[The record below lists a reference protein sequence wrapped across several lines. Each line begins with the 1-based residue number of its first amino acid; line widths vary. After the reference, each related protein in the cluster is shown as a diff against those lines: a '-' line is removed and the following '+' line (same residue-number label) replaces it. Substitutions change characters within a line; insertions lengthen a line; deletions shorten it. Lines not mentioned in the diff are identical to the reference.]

1 MPRLLPFAG
10 RPPDEGRG
18 DDVSEF
24 TWSDEAVDA
33 AAKALCDEWPMVSRD
48 LRARWES
55 LYPLRDPGVPE
66 AWLVRAVLAALAPFV
81 SAMLDEARGEN
92 DCHVCHGTGRDLHA
106 SDRRP
111 GGEWRADE
119 ADEGGERCRVTT

>member
-33 AAKALCDEWPMVSRD
+33 AAKALMEDSVRTWD
-48 LRARWES
+48 
-55 LYPLRDPGVPE
+55 E
-66 AWLVRAVLAALAPFV
+66 AWDELPKAARKEWRRYATGALSALTPFV